1 MFTQHQCLTE
11 KYFKSVPGLPK
22 AEYRLGNWK
31 ARQIN
36 SSTLNLLSVDFL
48 RKH

>member
-11 KYFKSVPGLPK
+11 KYFKSVLGLPK

-31 ARQIN
+31 ARQIP
-36 SSTLNLLSVDFL
+36 SSALNLFSVDFL
-48 RKH
+48 CKH